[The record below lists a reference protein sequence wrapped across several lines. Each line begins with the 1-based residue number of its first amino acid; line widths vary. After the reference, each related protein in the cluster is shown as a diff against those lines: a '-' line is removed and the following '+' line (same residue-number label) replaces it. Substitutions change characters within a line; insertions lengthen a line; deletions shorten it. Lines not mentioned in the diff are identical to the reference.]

1 MNELSMGWKARGSM
15 IILKTLRSIYYP
27 SFLLPVIVA
36 GIAFLIVKANMPL
49 DFADWWNARK
59 AVLEDLALILIGG
72 AFALSVI
79 RCVLTKGSIFSL
91 WISAFA
97 MIIWFREIHWD
108 WTSSGVYV
116 GFLIWLAFAFF
127 KYERLEPALSDRKTV
142 TLLALILFTYFVAV
156 TFDQQWWTDGD
167 YFNKIGKLAGEVV
180 EDLGHSLVLLLVL
193 FGSRK
198 PGQRRT
204 ALT

>member
-1 MNELSMGWKARGSM
+1 MNELLVSWKDRGSM
-15 IILKTLRSIYYP
+15 IALKTLRSIYYP
-27 SFLLPVIVA
+27 SLLLPVLVA
-36 GIAFLIVKANMPL
+36 AIAFLIVKANMPL
-49 DFADWWNARK
+49 DFEDWWNARK
-59 AVLEDLALILIGG
+59 AVLEDLALILTGG

-91 WISAFA
+91 WISFFT

-116 GFLIWLAFAFF
+116 GFLIWMAFAFF
-127 KYERLEPALSDRKTV
+127 KYERLEPALSDRETI

-167 YFNKIGKLAGEVV
+167 YFNKCGKLAGEVV
-180 EDLGHSLVLLLVL
+180 EDLGHSLIVLLVL
-193 FGSRK
+193 IGSRK
-198 PGQRRT
+198 T
-204 ALT
+204 